1 MVLWVFVSED
11 GEFGV
16 FMDEGTGLGY
26 EREGRLR
33 GGYAH
38 WASPRVSRGNFTKVS
53 GRKIRAGEMY
63 PERTVGILYRYVSP
77 GDSTRADGA
86 GVYRVRV
93 GMNAIAEEKE
103 HKDKNQR

>member
-11 GEFGV
+11 GGFVV

-26 EREGRLR
+26 EREGRLK
-33 GGYAH
+33 GKCSH
-38 WASPRVSRGNFTKVS
+38 WASPKVSRGDFTKVS

-63 PERTVGILYRYVSP
+63 PERTAGTLYRYVSP

-86 GVYRVRV
+86 G
-93 GMNAIAEEKE
+93 AIGLGLG
-103 HKDKNQR
+103 